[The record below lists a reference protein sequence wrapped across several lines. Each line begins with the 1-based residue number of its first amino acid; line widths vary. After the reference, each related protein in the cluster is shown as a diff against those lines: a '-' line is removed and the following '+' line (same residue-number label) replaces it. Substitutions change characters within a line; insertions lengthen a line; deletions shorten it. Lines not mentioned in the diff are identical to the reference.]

1 MKNLLPFE
9 TSIYDDLPVNV
20 FIYKAVMDSENNIC
34 DYRIV
39 YGNKTFISSWKK
51 FYGDMIFFGAS
62 VVTSKLF
69 DDKVLSMMKNFYSEE
84 PHAFSTYLHDKKI
97 NVHLQPIL
105 NLPKPYGGFIFMK
118 VTDYEES
125 VTQRHFLHSIKQM
138 QVAGVLLRE
147 KIDGSYECVF
157 ASKEFAQLMECSE
170 DEALKIMSG
179 KGYIWTTY
187 VDDRL
192 AVKRMFRRK
201 ISEDGKKYLTIR
213 KITAQNNVI
222 WCKVYYSF
230 IEEFGESYVYGT
242 YFDVTS
248 SKVYAERLRT
258 TYMTMGNSFYREN
271 ERTLGVFRV
280 NITKNKIEDLKGRDL
295 FTTDSTMR
303 PYSEVIRLR
312 AISYTIEEEQEYFL
326 RQLSVE
332 NLTRKYLTGQ
342 NQITFFLLSRRK
354 DGHYCYVNYSVAL
367 TRHPISG
374 EIIAF
379 ISEQEA
385 NKEKVSDILIGKVL
399 EKQFDMVSYLSEGKY
414 GIVVGDASR
423 IEKGNIFPIT
433 RTGKYND
440 YLKNQVIPVLYGD
453 DDNKKAMSDALQ
465 LTTVQKKLR
474 EREPY
479 VVNISCKIDGEIF
492 HKRFDFYTVDPRS
505 NFYILL
511 KSDTTIIQRKQ
522 IEQNNRLKEALVES
536 RRANATKTAFLSR
549 ISHEIRTPMNA
560 IIGLN
565 TIALHEEGISNTMKD
580 HLEKI
585 RSSANYLL
593 TLVNDILDMSRIE
606 DGNTTLRSAEF
617 SFRDLIEQIETL
629 IQSQCREKHLSFSC
643 TMSGPI
649 KKYYIGD
656 DMKLKQVL
664 INILSNAVKFTDK
677 GGKIF
682 LNIECIAQL
691 EGNSNLKFTVQ
702 DTGIG
707 IDKNYLPNIFDP
719 FSQEDDTTTSKYGGT
734 GLGMAITKNI
744 IDMMNGTITVDS
756 EKGIGSTFT
765 VILPLKDSDRA
776 DENITEE
783 FSAKDFSV
791 LIVDDDPIACD
802 HAKTIL
808 SEAGIDS
815 DISTNEEIALE
826 MIRLRHARRS
836 EYNLILIDLRMPN
849 KDGIKLT
856 REVRKIIGDNPTV
869 IILTAYDW
877 FDVEQEALEA
887 GVDDFM
893 SKPLTVSHLLYE
905 FQQIIHR
912 KKLNLPAPEP
922 VSLEGKKILVVE
934 DMAVNAEIIMMI
946 LEMEGMESELAEN
959 GQIAVDMFSKNP
971 PGYYDAILMDIRMP
985 VMDGLTATETIRAL
999 DRADAK
1005 TIPILAMTANAFDE
1019 DVQRSLQAGMN
1030 AHLAKPV
1037 DPELLFKSL
1046 KEFIKN

>member
-1 MKNLLPFE
+1 
-9 TSIYDDLPVNV
+9 
-20 FIYKAVMDSENNIC
+20 
-34 DYRIV
+34 
-39 YGNKTFISSWKK
+39 
-51 FYGDMIFFGAS
+51 
-62 VVTSKLF
+62 
-69 DDKVLSMMKNFYSEE
+69 
-84 PHAFSTYLHDKKI
+84 
-97 NVHLQPIL
+97 
-105 NLPKPYGGFIFMK
+105 
-118 VTDYEES
+118 
-125 VTQRHFLHSIKQM
+125 
-138 QVAGVLLRE
+138 
-147 KIDGSYECVF
+147 
-157 ASKEFAQLMECSE
+157 
-170 DEALKIMSG
+170 
-179 KGYIWTTY
+179 
-187 VDDRL
+187 
-192 AVKRMFRRK
+192 
-201 ISEDGKKYLTIR
+201 
-213 KITAQNNVI
+213 
-222 WCKVYYSF
+222 
-230 IEEFGESYVYGT
+230 
-242 YFDVTS
+242 
-248 SKVYAERLRT
+248 
-258 TYMTMGNSFYREN
+258 
-271 ERTLGVFRV
+271 
-280 NITKNKIEDLKGRDL
+280 
-295 FTTDSTMR
+295 
-303 PYSEVIRLR
+303 
-312 AISYTIEEEQEYFL
+312 
-326 RQLSVE
+326 
-332 NLTRKYLTGQ
+332 
-342 NQITFFLLSRRK
+342 
-354 DGHYCYVNYSVAL
+354 
-367 TRHPISG
+367 
-374 EIIAF
+374 
-379 ISEQEA
+379 
-385 NKEKVSDILIGKVL
+385 
-399 EKQFDMVSYLSEGKY
+399 
-414 GIVVGDASR
+414 
-423 IEKGNIFPIT
+423 
-433 RTGKYND
+433 
-440 YLKNQVIPVLYGD
+440 
-453 DDNKKAMSDALQ
+453 
-465 LTTVQKKLR
+465 
-474 EREPY
+474 
-479 VVNISCKIDGEIF
+479 
-492 HKRFDFYTVDPRS
+492 
-505 NFYILL
+505 
-511 KSDTTIIQRKQ
+511 
-522 IEQNNRLKEALVES
+522 
-536 RRANATKTAFLSR
+536 
-549 ISHEIRTPMNA
+549 
-560 IIGLN
+560 
-565 TIALHEEGISNTMKD
+565 
-580 HLEKI
+580 
-585 RSSANYLL
+585 
-593 TLVNDILDMSRIE
+593 
-606 DGNTTLRSAEF
+606 
-617 SFRDLIEQIETL
+617 
-629 IQSQCREKHLSFSC
+629 
-643 TMSGPI
+643 
-649 KKYYIGD
+649 
-656 DMKLKQVL
+656 MKLKQVL

-682 LNIECIAQL
+682 LNIECVAQL

-756 EKGIGSTFT
+756 EKGVGSTFT